1 VNLFDSG
8 SMRSPEVDQLLEVCA
23 SAMWAQ
29 RVAAGGPYSDVDSLL
44 EQADRVLAR
53 LPNAEIDAALAGH
66 PRIGGP
72 IDNPSSAREQACV
85 QNAAE
90 QVRTELADKNR
101 AYEDKFGYV
110 YLVCASGRSAEELL
124 DNLTERLDNDA
135 ETERR
140 VVRTELMKIN
150 RQRLKRLSKRRVMT
164 QISTHVLDA
173 TSGLPAAGVPVT
185 LTGADGAAMAE
196 GVTDDDGRTGDLYT
210 GELSG
215 VCRLCF
221 DTATYFAAQGVT
233 GFYPEIVIAF
243 EISGT
248 ATKYHVPLLLSPYAY
263 STYRGS

>member
-1 VNLFDSG
+1 
-8 SMRSPEVDQLLEVCA
+8 MRSPEVDQLLEVCA

-29 RVAAGGPYSDVDSLL
+29 RVAAGGPYSDVDALL
-44 EQADRVLAR
+44 EWADRVLAG

-72 IDNPSSAREQACV
+72 IDNPLSAREQARA

-110 YLVCASGRSAEELL
+110 YLVCADGRSAGELL

-150 RQRLKRLSKRRVMT
+150 RQRLKRLS
-164 QISTHVLDA
+164 
-173 TSGLPAAGVPVT
+173 PE
-185 LTGADGAAMAE
+185 E
-196 GVTDDDGRTGDLYT
+196 G
-210 GELSG
+210 S
-215 VCRLCF
+215 
-221 DTATYFAAQGVT
+221 
-233 GFYPEIVIAF
+233 
-243 EISGT
+243 
-248 ATKYHVPLLLSPYAY
+248 
-263 STYRGS
+263 